1 MDIVQAQLI
10 YTILELWGG
19 VFCIIGAICLYA
31 TRKLTEKGIEL
42 ITTIML
48 LTAVL
53 LFSDMLAWRFD
64 RGTES
69 FRVLFYIVDFL
80 VLALQYAIFSLAIVY
95 LAGLVSVRIGKPK
108 KRMVHSA
115 NALLVISVGI
125 LIVSCFTEMY
135 YWYDENGGYHIG
147 KYINLHF
154 ALCILSILIMM
165 VFVVRNRK
173 AFYIWERI
181 ILFVIFI
188 LLILSYIT
196 EATDL
201 LTFSPSNI
209 AACVAMII
217 ILIMHSIECAIASAR
232 QKEELDQAKRQ
243 MYLKQIQPHFVLNSL
258 TSIKQACDDNDPQTA
273 GRLVEKFADFLK
285 GSLSSISN
293 TECISITKEMQ
304 TVRSYME
311 IVNDRFEGDVKA
323 VYDLQEV
330 DFVVPPFSVQMLV
343 ENAVKHGIRKK
354 PDGKG
359 TVRIM
364 TRREGA
370 EYIVEVSDDGVGF
383 DPEVLPSEGESRI
396 GLKNVETRL
405 RLMCNGRLEIESEP
419 GSSTRAVMRIP
430 EKQEARRAVSYS

>member
-1 MDIVQAQLI
+1 MDIVQSQLI

-19 VFCIIGAICLYA
+19 GFCIVGAICLFV
-31 TRKLTEKGIEL
+31 TRKLTVKGIEL

-48 LTAVL
+48 LTAAL
-53 LFSDMLAWRFD
+53 LFSDVLALRFD
-64 RGTES
+64 RENENLTG
-69 FRVLFYIVDFL
+69 LFYIVDFL
-80 VLALQYAIFSLAIVY
+80 VFALPYVVYSLAIVY
-95 LAGLVSVRIGKPK
+95 LAGFVSFRIGKPK
-108 KRMVHSA
+108 KRMVKAA
-115 NALLVISVGI
+115 NALLAINLGI
-125 LIVSCFTEMY
+125 LIISCFAGLY
-135 YWYDENGGYHIG
+135 YWYDENGRYQIG

-154 ALCILSILIMM
+154 ALCILYVLIIAIF
-165 VFVVRNRK
+165 VFRNRK

-188 LLILSYIT
+188 MLFCSYIT
-196 EATDL
+196 EAINLFTL
-201 LTFSPSNI
+201 SPPNI

-217 ILIMHSIECAIASAR
+217 ILIMHSIECAMVSAR
-232 QKEELDQAKRQ
+232 QREELDQAKRQ

-304 TVRSYME
+304 TVRNFMD
-311 IVNDRFEGDVKA
+311 IIDDRFDGDVKA

-354 PDGKG
+354 TDGKG
-359 TVRIM
+359 TVWIK
-364 TRREGA
+364 TRHEGA
-370 EYIVEVSDDGVGF
+370 DYVVEVLDDGVGF
-383 DPEVLPSEGESRI
+383 DPEAISPDDESQI

-405 RLMCNGRLEIESEP
+405 RLMCSGKLEIESMS
-419 GSSTRAVMRIP
+419 GKSTRVIMRIP
-430 EKQEARRAVSYS
+430 KKQEARRAVSYS